1 MLKLCQDTQW
11 IGYSHLCIATPP
23 NHAECKFNI
32 YWIWGMRVRRS
43 KQQHHCVVH
52 PQMNT
57 SGQIV
62 EDEIT
67 HNVCVCVEPNLDVEM
82 KYRF

>member
-1 MLKLCQDTQW
+1 
-11 IGYSHLCIATPP
+11 
-23 NHAECKFNI
+23 
-32 YWIWGMRVRRS
+32 MRVRRS

-52 PQMNT
+52 PQVNK

-62 EDEIT
+62 EYEIT

>member
-1 MLKLCQDTQW
+1 
-11 IGYSHLCIATPP
+11 
-23 NHAECKFNI
+23 
-32 YWIWGMRVRRS
+32 MRVRRS
-43 KQQHHCVVH
+43 QQQHHCVVH
-52 PQMNT
+52 PQMNK

-67 HNVCVCVEPNLDVEM
+67 HCVCVEPILDVEM